1 MSELQ
6 AALLAIGLG
15 VVLAVYVFGWWK
27 QRQYSRK
34 FGEAFRQSHDDAL
47 YQVKTEPLKT
57 ESLKTESLKGE
68 QVKHAQLQPVALE
81 QPLAEEPAMV
91 NWDAMPVDAVIEL
104 PAIEPA
110 ATVASAM
117 PVKRSVEIIE
127 ETEQSEPAIPCTLL
141 DSRCDFIIKLHPDVP
156 CPAVSLDGLWQRRG
170 SFRKPVHVCGLTLN
184 SVQWEKVAVDST
196 SYYSKFHVALQ
207 LVDRSGVI
215 SATAL
220 SDFREMV
227 QEVSRHLQ
235 ADIQIPDLAATHR
248 NAHVLDAFCAEVDQ
262 MVGVNLLPEGER
274 PFNAGKIAQAL
285 ALLGMKLE
293 TDGVFHLRDAA
304 GHSVITLVN
313 QDGRLFQ
320 PQTLAHFATAGI
332 TLLLDV
338 PRVAHPAASFDLL
351 VQMAHSLARTLP
363 AHLLDDH
370 RVQLTEAA
378 LAHTRTQIAA
388 VESKMCDN
396 HLVPGSEQAL
406 RLFS

>member
-47 YQVKTEPLKT
+47 YQVKAEPLKT
-57 ESLKTESLKGE
+57 EPLRGAT
-68 QVKHAQLQPVALE
+68 VAVAQPVAPELT
-81 QPLAEEPAMV
+81 LTEEAAMV
-91 NWDAMPVDAVIEL
+91 NWDAMPVDAEIEL
-104 PAIEPA
+104 PAID
-110 ATVASAM
+110 ATVAPLM
-117 PVKRSVEIIE
+117 PVERPADMSG
-127 ETEQSEPAIPCTLL
+127 ETESSELAIPCTLL
-141 DSRCDFIIKLHPDVP
+141 DSRCDFIIEIHPDMP
-156 CPAVSLDGLWQRRG
+156 CPAAALDGLWQRRG
-170 SFRKPVHVCGLTLN
+170 GLRKPVHVCGLTLN
-184 SVQWEKVAVDST
+184 SVQWEKVDVDST
-196 SYYSKFHVALQ
+196 SYYSKFQVALQ
-207 LVDRSGVI
+207 LVDRGGVI
-215 SATAL
+215 SASAL
-220 SDFREMV
+220 GDFREMV
-227 QEVSRHLQ
+227 QEISRHLQ
-235 ADIQIPDLAATHR
+235 ADIHIPDLAVTHG
-248 NAHVLDAFCAEVDQ
+248 NAQVLDAFCAEVDQ

-274 PFNAGKIAQAL
+274 PFNAGKIAQAV

-293 TDGVFHLRDAA
+293 ADGVFHLRDEA

-320 PQTLAHFATAGI
+320 PQTLAHFATAGL

-351 VQMAHSLARTLP
+351 VQMAQSLARTLP

-396 HLVPGSEQAL
+396 HLVPGSEQAR